1 MVKNLSISLLDKL
14 HVILSLIL
22 PQLLIKFSYK
32 SFTTKSP
39 TSQFEKMGI
48 SVQIMTTSWFRF
60 AHNLVFRE
68 RSLSREGISE
78 RCSTEWA
85 SVLSVESTIYIVR
98 YKIIGFESRSF
109 KLPVL
114 WGLNQC
120 SCELSNFNNLG
131 GRLRPESVHGMEWNM
146 HRVSNY
152 FVDRG
157 YVHISNK
164 LTNQLNNLLTIPSYW
179 KPWKTESIGSG
190 SKTPLNTLICRLI
203 PGLSEMPH
211 IS

>member
-1 MVKNLSISLLDKL
+1 
-14 HVILSLIL
+14 
-22 PQLLIKFSYK
+22 
-32 SFTTKSP
+32 
-39 TSQFEKMGI
+39 MGI

-98 YKIIGFESRSF
+98 YKIIRFESRSF

-131 GRLRPESVHGMEWNM
+131 GRLRPESVHRMEWNM

-152 FVDRG
+152 FADRR

-164 LTNQLNNLLTIPSYW
+164 LTNQL
-179 KPWKTESIGSG
+179 
-190 SKTPLNTLICRLI
+190 LNDTLILETMKDRKYWIRLKTTI
-203 PGLSEMPH
+203 ENFNLPIDTWNVGNAAY
-211 IS
+211 